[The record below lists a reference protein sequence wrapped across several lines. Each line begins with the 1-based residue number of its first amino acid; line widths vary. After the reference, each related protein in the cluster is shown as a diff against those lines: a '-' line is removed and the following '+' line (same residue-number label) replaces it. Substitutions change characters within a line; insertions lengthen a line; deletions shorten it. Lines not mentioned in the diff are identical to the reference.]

1 MKGIIIISLILLAG
15 LASAYTPE
23 QQTTLDGMNL
33 SFQLGIAYEKALQGQ
48 NAAEYNTLVDEYNA
62 WLQLHFGE
70 NTSLLKSKLNEPTFG
85 ISPIR
90 LGDETAYLT
99 KQFNASSDLSKFGK
113 QLVYNQSSDGTNKQ
127 LIEEDLAQRTLRNF

>member
-1 MKGIIIISLILLAG
+1 MKGIIIISLILLVG

-48 NAAEYNTLVDEYNA
+48 NVAEYNTLVDEYNA

-90 LGDETAYLT
+90 LGDETSYLT

-113 QLVYNQSSDGTNKQ
+113 QAAYVANPEQMNENAIARLEQEIFLNT
-127 LIEEDLAQRTLRNF
+127 